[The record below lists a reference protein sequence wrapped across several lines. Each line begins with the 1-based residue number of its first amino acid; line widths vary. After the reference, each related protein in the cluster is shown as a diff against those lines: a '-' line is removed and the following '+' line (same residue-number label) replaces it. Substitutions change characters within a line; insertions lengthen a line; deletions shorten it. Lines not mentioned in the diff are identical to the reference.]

1 MVYAVAGLNRRLGS
15 VLCTSL
21 RIQSHSCH
29 GSCAYVFSGLNLV
42 NGVKLV
48 GVDTLEEALETAFEW
63 PAQDLAF
70 LSGE

>member
-1 MVYAVAGLNRRLGS
+1 
-15 VLCTSL
+15 
-21 RIQSHSCH
+21 
-29 GSCAYVFSGLNLV
+29 V